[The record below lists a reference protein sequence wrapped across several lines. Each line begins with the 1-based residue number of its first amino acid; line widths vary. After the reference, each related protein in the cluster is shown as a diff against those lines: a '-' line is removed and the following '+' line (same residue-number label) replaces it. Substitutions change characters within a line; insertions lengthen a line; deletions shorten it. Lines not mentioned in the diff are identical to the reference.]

1 MSERRLYE
9 TTIIVNA
16 ALEDNDIEAI
26 VTKVMNQITNNG
38 GNVQEVNKW
47 GRRRLAYPINK
58 KHNGYYVHAV
68 YQSSPEFIPQLE
80 RFLTLDDTILRHLTL
95 KLPQELV
102 DLRAKRVLEEGQTT
116 FIPEVFDGK
125 PSKNDNK
132 RSSSYTKTEEV
143 VEEKIEEKADE
154 AVVNEVVESV
164 ETKTE
169 DNE

>member
-9 TTIIVNA
+9 TTFIVNA

-26 VTKVMNQITNNG
+26 ITKVLNQLTNNG

-68 YQSSPEFIPQLE
+68 YQAIPEFIPQLE

-95 KLPQELV
+95 QLSQEMIA
-102 DLRAKRVLEEGQTT
+102 LREKRALEEGQST
-116 FIPEVFDGK
+116 FLPEMIEEKEVIPETIVEETADT
-125 PSKNDNK
+125 D
-132 RSSSYTKTEEV
+132 EV
-143 VEEKIEEKADE
+143 VEE
-154 AVVNEVVESV
+154 N
-164 ETKTE
+164 
-169 DNE
+169 N